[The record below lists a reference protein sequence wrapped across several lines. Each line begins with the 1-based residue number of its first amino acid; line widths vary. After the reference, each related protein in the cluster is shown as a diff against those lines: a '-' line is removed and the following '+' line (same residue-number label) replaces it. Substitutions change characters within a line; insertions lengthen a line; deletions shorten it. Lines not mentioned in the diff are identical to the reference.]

1 MSFKYNLQQIKSI
14 IHRELITLFSNSSL
28 MLLLFAAPIAY
39 SFLYTS
45 VFTNKMER
53 DVPVAV
59 IDNDR
64 SAKSR
69 ETIRHLDAH
78 ELIRIEGNY
87 TSESAAYR
95 QLQEFKC
102 MAIIVIPKGFEK
114 SIKSG
119 IQAKISI
126 SINNTRF
133 MISNDVVKGIND
145 ILTDL
150 AKNNTIEFFMQKGMG
165 GEDAQLTATPLQLN
179 SKLLFNSTESYGDFI
194 IVALLALIL
203 QQTLLIVIS
212 VVMAHEKEMNTFQIL
227 LHKASGSVLRLL
239 LGKSLFYF
247 VIYCG
252 YAFLFFTFHFQLYK
266 LPFEGSIWALTILTL
281 VHFIAI
287 ILIGMLAGTYFPSK
301 LVTLVV
307 LVFSSYPI
315 FLLSGYSWPI
325 QAFPASLK
333 ILAFLLP
340 QTSYFQAFTIITQ
353 EGGNLHDI
361 LSQIFH
367 ILGCIV
373 VLYAAFTVRI
383 CYLKKHTYLSK
394 VPYMVD

>member
-1 MSFKYNLQQIKSI
+1 LSFKHNLQQIKSI
-14 IHRELITLFSNSSL
+14 IHRELIILSSNSSL
-28 MLLLFAAPIAY
+28 VLLLFTAPVAY

-53 DVPVAV
+53 DVAVAV
-59 IDNDR
+59 VDNDK
-64 SAKSR
+64 SVKSR
-69 ETIRHLDAH
+69 EIIRHLDAH

-87 TSESAAYR
+87 TSESVAYR

-114 SIKSG
+114 SLKSG
-119 IQAKISI
+119 MQAKISI

-150 AKNNTIEFFMQKGMG
+150 AKNTTIDFFQQKGMS
-165 GEDAQLTATPLQLN
+165 GEDSQLTATPIQLN
-179 SKLLFNSTESYGDFI
+179 SKLLFNTTESYGDFI

-203 QQTLLIVIS
+203 QQTLLIVTS

-239 LGKSLFYF
+239 VGKSFFYF
-247 VIYCG
+247 IIYCG

-325 QAFPASLK
+325 QAFPAPLK
-333 ILAFLLP
+333 IIAFLLP
-340 QTSYFQAFTIITQ
+340 QTSYFQAFTIVTQ
-353 EGGNLHDI
+353 EDGKLHDI

-373 VLYAAFTVRI
+373 VLYTAFTVRI
-383 CYLKKHTYLSK
+383 SYLKKHTHLNK

>member
-1 MSFKYNLQQIKSI
+1 MSIKHNFQQIQSI
-14 IHRELITLFSNSSL
+14 IHRELIILYSNSSL
-28 MLLLFAAPIAY
+28 VLLLFAAPIAY

-45 VFTNKMER
+45 VFTYKMER

-59 IDNDR
+59 IDNDN
-64 SAKSR
+64 SLKSR
-69 ETIRHLDAH
+69 EIIRHLDAH
-78 ELIRIEGNY
+78 ELIRIEGTY
-87 TSESAAYR
+87 TSESVAYR

-114 SIKSG
+114 TLKSG
-119 IQAKISI
+119 MQAKISI

-133 MISNDVVKGIND
+133 MISNDVIKGIND

-150 AKNNTIEFFMQKGMG
+150 AKNTTIDFFQQKGMSG
-165 GEDAQLTATPLQLN
+165 QDAQLIATPIQLN
-179 SKLLFNSTESYGDFI
+179 SKLLFNTTESYGDFI

-203 QQTLLIVIS
+203 QQTLLIVVS
-212 VVMAHEKEMNTFQIL
+212 VVMAHEKEMNTFQEL
-227 LHKASGSVLRLL
+227 LHKASGSVFRLL
-239 LGKSLFYF
+239 VGKSIFYF

-266 LPFEGSIWALTILTL
+266 LPFEGSIGALTILTSL
-281 VHFIAI
+281 QFTAI
-287 ILIGMLAGTYFPSK
+287 ILIGMLAGTFFPSK

-325 QAFPASLK
+325 QAFPVPLK
-333 ILAFLLP
+333 IVAFLLP
-340 QTSYFQAFTIITQ
+340 QTSYFQAFTIVTQ
-353 EGGNLHDI
+353 EGGLLHDI
-361 LSQIFH
+361 LPQIFH
-367 ILGCIV
+367 IIGCII

-383 CYLKKHTYLSK
+383 SYLKKHCHFNK
-394 VPYMVD
+394 VLYMVD